1 MEIFQ
6 KKIKTVWGS
15 SYVRILRQPLLHRW
29 PQICMR
35 VCHYKKYGGVKT
47 YIQYTY
53 DTRSGERCSET
64 EVRCC

>member
-6 KKIKTVWGS
+6 KKSKLFGVAPM
-15 SYVRILRQPLLHRW
+15 YVSCDNPGFIAGPKYV
-29 PQICMR
+29 R

-53 DTRSGERCSET
+53 DTRN
-64 EVRCC
+64 